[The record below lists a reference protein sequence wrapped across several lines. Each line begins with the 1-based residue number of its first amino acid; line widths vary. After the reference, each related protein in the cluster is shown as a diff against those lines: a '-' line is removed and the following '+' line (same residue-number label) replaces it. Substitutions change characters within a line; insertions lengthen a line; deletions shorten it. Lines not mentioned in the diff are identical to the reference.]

1 MLKDKLNKLWM
12 SRGKKGTS
20 FYAILIFIF
29 FGGLGMSGCTT
40 SDKLVITK
48 GTRISLIGN
57 NLGA

>member
-40 SDKLVITK
+40 SDKWGLKV
-48 GTRISLIGN
+48 
-57 NLGA
+57 